1 MGLDQLAETS
11 SFVLGEREPLWVLEA
26 ERNDRQTWADGAASV
41 CVKQKRDWKDGHG
54 GVCGAALQS

>member
-26 ERNDRQTWADGAASV
+26 ERNDRQT
-41 CVKQKRDWKDGHG
+41 
-54 GVCGAALQS
+54 